1 MFQVD
6 MGQRRYAGYHNKYQ
20 MTRISTSDVFVHP
33 HGFPYSYL
41 RNDSLCTRKNSKF
54 FESDAFIKQIFIKLS
69 ESLRYSAESGRRM
82 KRFGTHELTF
92 PGPTNSSHVSIY
104 LDEDND
110 IIVVK
115 GSQRL

>member
-33 HGFPYSYL
+33 HGCPYSYL

-54 FESDAFIKQIFIKLS
+54 FESDAFIKQIFLKLS
-69 ESLRYSAESGRRM
+69 ESIFATQWKVEEEGKDLEHMS
-82 KRFGTHELTF
+82 
-92 PGPTNSSHVSIY
+92 
-104 LDEDND
+104 
-110 IIVVK
+110 
-115 GSQRL
+115 